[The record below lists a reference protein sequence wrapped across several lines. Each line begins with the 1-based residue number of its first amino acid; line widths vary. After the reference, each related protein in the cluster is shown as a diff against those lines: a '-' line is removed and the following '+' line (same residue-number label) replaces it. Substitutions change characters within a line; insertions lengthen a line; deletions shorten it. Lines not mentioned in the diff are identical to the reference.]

1 MSYLQMLIMLSQS
14 VSVNLCMSLPVSSF
28 FDCILLIVPYRQLS
42 TSTISSKRLTMDV
55 NLYPEPPAADMIDMR
70 VKERQQQAIMREK
83 NEKIDAIL
91 QRRK

>member
-1 MSYLQMLIMLSQS
+1 MLLTDSSY
-14 VSVNLCMSLPVSSF
+14 P
-28 FDCILLIVPYRQLS
+28 DCLLLILLRRQLS
-42 TSTISSKRLTMDV
+42 TSTISSKRSTMNV

-91 QRRK
+91 QRRKLVIDAKED

>member
-1 MSYLQMLIMLSQS
+1 MPHKFYFVLSIVLIL
-14 VSVNLCMSLPVSSF
+14 
-28 FDCILLIVPYRQLS
+28 ILWIFRQLS
-42 TSTISSKRLTMDV
+42 TSTISSKRSTMDV
-55 NLYPEPPAADMIDMR
+55 NLYPEPPAADMIDMK